1 MATLDTRRVV
11 LSQTTLFNS
20 KKPELDVVSAGSTFK
35 RDKETNAP
43 LDEIIGHWI
52 NVRSPKTGEIQTVKL
67 PLEKE
72 ENVKK
77 IKQALQ
83 EEKLVK
89 VSFNGTLRAKFWA
102 MVQAGQL
109 KQGITANASDLS
121 IVSIEDPADE
131 FDDDF
136 IDDVNM

>member
-20 KKPELDVVSAGSTFK
+20 KKPELDVVSAGSTFR
-35 RDKETNAP
+35 RDKETNEP

-52 NVRSPKTGEIQTVKL
+52 NVRSPKTGEIQTIKL
-67 PLEKE
+67 PLEQE
-72 ENVKK
+72 ENIKK
-77 IKQALQ
+77 IKEALQ
-83 EEKLVK
+83 EDKLIR

-109 KQGITANASDLS
+109 KQGITANAKDLL
-121 IVSIEDPADE
+121 IISIEDPVSE

-136 IDDVNM
+136 IDDVEI